1 MAIAEIMLI
10 INNIKSGLGFHETND
25 YKFNIF
31 VNHCLLLFHLFLY
44 FMNIITII
52 YSLLLELYSSSLTM
66 RVGAQLDSDLNT
78 LPLKV
83 EGSGLPL
90 RFSVEAITKL

>member
-1 MAIAEIMLI
+1 M
-10 INNIKSGLGFHETND
+10 SVTVP
-25 YKFNIF
+25 F
-31 VNHCLLLFHLFLY
+31 VSVFYEYYHHY
-44 FMNIITII
+44 I
-52 YSLLLELYSSSLTM
+52 LLLELYSSSLTM